1 MSRNAG
7 VSRTDLTA
15 GVLWALAA
23 GMFWGGAFVS
33 PLVLPGYSALEITAG
48 RFTGSGIFSVIMLMP
63 ALFSGLV
70 RRVIRPSLWLTAFGL
85 AMVGNFIYFA
95 AMAAGVQRANAAI
108 VTLIIGMLPIA
119 IPTVARLRDGTFSW
133 RATLIPSLMILAGLL
148 AVHSAAHGN
157 SATDGTFDM
166 RYASGIALAVLA
178 LVSWLIFALANDRA
192 LVRNPDVPAAVWSSV
207 QGVAMLPVALPLLA
221 LTIMAGAT
229 HGGDAGRA
237 PMSTYIAVSMGLGIA
252 TSWMAIWCWNR
263 ASQLLPP
270 ALTGQLLV
278 FETVASLVYVYFWY
292 GTWPPLLV
300 VTGAVM
306 LLSGVLL
313 GIARMRRT

>member
-1 MSRNAG
+1 MSSSVA
-7 VSRTDLTA
+7 VSRADLTA

-48 RFTGSGIFSVIMLMP
+48 RFTGSGLFSLVMLVP
-63 ALFSGLV
+63 ALLSSRGL
-70 RRVIRPSLWLTAFGL
+70 RLLRPSLWLTAFCL

-95 AMAAGVQRANAAI
+95 AMAGGVQRANAAI

-133 RATLIPSLMILAGLL
+133 RATLVPSLMILAGLL
-148 AVHSAAHGN
+148 AVHYAAH
-157 SATDGTFDM
+157 SRDASDGAMDL
-166 RYASGIALAVLA
+166 RYASGIALAFVA
-178 LVSWLIFALANDRA
+178 LVSWLIFALANDQA
-192 LVRNPDVPAAVWSSV
+192 LARNPDIPAAVWSSI

-221 LTIMAGAT
+221 VTLMAGAT

-237 PMSTYIAVSMGLGIA
+237 RMSTFIAVSMALGIA

-270 ALTGQLLV
+270 AMTGQLLV
-278 FETVASLVYVYFWY
+278 FETVASLTYVYLWL
-292 GTWPPLLV
+292 GMWPPLLV
-300 VTGAVM
+300 VTGAA
-306 LLSGVLL
+306 LLLGGVLL
-313 GIARMRRT
+313 GIARLRRD